1 MLVSSYTGVLFKPM
15 FLFVCPTHSPD
26 LPVLP
31 RPERGA
37 AGGGLLPPPPATP
50 ASVSPL
56 LQQNSSPAE
65 LQRAAG
71 GGSGWK
77 AGRGV
82 GGLLPAARA
91 RHRLQIHRQFTF
103 LFCTNFGPSV
113 LLYFDHSVLVY
124 YYVHIVIIY
133 LMPTF
138 LGFVLFVSSDKNVS
152 ARSSLVPSSV

>member
-1 MLVSSYTGVLFKPM
+1 M

-31 RPERGA
+31 RPERSA
-37 AGGGLLPPPPATP
+37 AGDEQVHHSTCNSRISLTLAAAKLQSSRAAASCGRRERVEGGTRGGGLLY
-50 ASVSPL
+50 
-56 LQQNSSPAE
+56 LQPVPGIACKFTGE
-65 LQRAAG
+65 LHFYSALILALR
-71 GGSGWK
+71 SYC
-77 AGRGV
+77 
-82 GGLLPAARA
+82 
-91 RHRLQIHRQFTF
+91 I
-103 LFCTNFGPSV
+103 
-113 LLYFDHSVLVY
+113 FDHSVLVY

>member
-1 MLVSSYTGVLFKPM
+1 M

-31 RPERGA
+31 RPERSA

-82 GGLLPAARA
+82 GGLLY
-91 RHRLQIHRQFTF
+91 LQPVPGIACKFTDKLHF
-103 LFCTNFGPSV
+103 YSALILALRSYCI
-113 LLYFDHSVLVY
+113 FDHSVLVY

>member
-1 MLVSSYTGVLFKPM
+1 MSALHTHLTCRSCRGQNGARLVMSKCT
-15 FLFVCPTHSPD
+15 T
-26 LPVLP
+26 
-31 RPERGA
+31 
-37 AGGGLLPPPPATP
+37 PPATP

-82 GGLLPAARA
+82 GGLLY
-91 RHRLQIHRQFTF
+91 LQPVPGIACKFTGKLHF
-103 LFCTNFGPSV
+103 YSALILALRSYCI
-113 LLYFDHSVLVY
+113 FDHSVLVY